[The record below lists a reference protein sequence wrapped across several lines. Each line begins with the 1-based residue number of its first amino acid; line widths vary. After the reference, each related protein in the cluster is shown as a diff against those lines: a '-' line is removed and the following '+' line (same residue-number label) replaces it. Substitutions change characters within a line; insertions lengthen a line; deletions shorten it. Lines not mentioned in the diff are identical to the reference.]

1 MLVMMQHSC
10 LSPLLLTTI
19 KLKGIIKIKGNV
31 AVFQRQLAVVVQIQM
46 ETVVTPIHAVIEE
59 KIVHIIKVMI
69 LSYLLVGAPKL
80 GSQVDRLPA
89 HTLLILSVDNTVSKL
104 NLSSMSMVCK
114 LMLVLHMAVSSSSI
128 FPMVNPTLTQ
138 THSQIHVAQT
148 QAHTLTV
155 NV

>member
-19 KLKGIIKIKGNV
+19 KLNGIIKIKGNV

-69 LSYLLVGAPKL
+69 LSYLLVVVLQL
-80 GSQVDRLPA
+80 GLRAGHLLVR
-89 HTLLILSVDNTVSKL
+89 TLLILSVGNTVFKL
-104 NLSSMSMVCK
+104 NL
-114 LMLVLHMAVSSSSI
+114 
-128 FPMVNPTLTQ
+128 
-138 THSQIHVAQT
+138 
-148 QAHTLTV
+148 
-155 NV
+155 